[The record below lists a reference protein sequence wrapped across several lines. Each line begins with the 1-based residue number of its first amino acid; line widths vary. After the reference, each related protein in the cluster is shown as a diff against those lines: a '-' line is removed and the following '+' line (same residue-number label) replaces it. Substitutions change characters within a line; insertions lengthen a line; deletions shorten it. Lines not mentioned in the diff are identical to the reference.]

1 MDQIH
6 HRDKPLEK
14 TAKLTAKAGPKPW
27 DIKQYT
33 YQEPIDDQRPLHG
46 DPRLEVA
53 PQSHGPHQEQFD
65 SDFSSSDADHEY
77 GYPVSSS
84 SFTPEYYARTST
96 ASDLGTLAG
105 SLNDKEIDAKYY
117 GQHSPDNSPNG
128 QGSSREATRKKHRLL
143 YPPRKSQPAVSQWHN
158 QQQQQKAAAS
168 KQRDSQAQSNKGQ
181 ASHRKS
187 K

>member
-6 HRDKPLEK
+6 HRDKPLER

-53 PQSHGPHQEQFD
+53 PQSHGQHQTD
-65 SDFSSSDADHEY
+65 SDFIPSDDY
-77 GYPVSSS
+77 GYGNPV
-84 SFTPEYYARTST
+84 FDTMPDLNARTSS
-96 ASDLGTLAG
+96 ASELGTLAG

-143 YPPRKSQPAVSQWHN
+143 YPPRKPQPSQWHN
-158 QQQQQKAAAS
+158 LQQQQK
-168 KQRDSQAQSNKGQ
+168 AQSNKGQ